1 MPHAPNTNR
10 WTPVPDQ
17 GALDLLKAKKYTA
30 LAVWLCM
37 LRDATQHKTWETSRP
52 IAAIQLETSLSR
64 QTIVN
69 AQNYLER
76 HGYIK
81 TLGGGGGSRKKLTFA
96 ITPVHNYNGRPAPPD
111 TKDPAPRERGDW
123 TS

>member
-17 GALDLLKAKKYTA
+17 GTLDLLKAKQYTA

-37 LRDATQHKTWETSRP
+37 LRDATLHQTWETSRS
-52 IAAIQLETSLSR
+52 IATLCTETNLSR

-69 AQNYLER
+69 AENYLVEK
-76 HGYIK
+76 GYIRP
-81 TLGGGGGSRKKLTFA
+81 LGGGGTSRKKVTFE
-96 ITPVHNYNGRPAPPD
+96 ITPIPNFGKPTELTEAKPSKPIGN
-111 TKDPAPRERGDW
+111 W
-123 TS
+123 

>member
-17 GALDLLKAKKYTA
+17 GALDLLKAKQYTA

-37 LRDATQHKTWETSRP
+37 LRDATQRQSWETSRP
-52 IAAIQLETSLSR
+52 LAALQSETSLSR

-69 AQNYLER
+69 ARNYLAR
-76 HGYIK
+76 HGYIRA
-81 TLGGGGGSRKKLTFA
+81 LDGGGGSRKKLTFA
-96 ITPVHNYNGRPAPPD
+96 LTPVPNFGGRPAAPA
-111 TKDPAPRERGDW
+111 DPADAKPTGDW
-123 TS
+123 KL

>member
-17 GALDLLKAKKYTA
+17 GTLDLLRAKQYTA

-37 LRDATQHKTWETSRP
+37 LRDATLRQTWETSRP
-52 IAAIQLETSLSR
+52 ISAFQEETNLSR

-69 AQNYLER
+69 AQRYLAEN
-76 HGYIK
+76 GYIRP
-81 TLGGGGGSRKKLTFA
+81 LGGGGGSRKKLTFA

-111 TKDPAPRERGDW
+111 PKDPAPRERGDW